1 MLEAFRMD
9 RLELDEKDKK
19 IAALF
24 ETHPDISQIDIA
36 EQVGLS
42 QPTVGARINKLK
54 QSGVISSLV
63 GMNLSKVGLKLAKV
77 DVTAKNSVEI
87 IKRFKECPYFMNG
100 LVVSGKENL
109 CLFFIAEDISTI
121 EAIVDKHVRSH
132 PSVMDVDLGIVI
144 TTVNDLV
151 MPVRLQTKK
160 NELTPCGLDCSKCD
174 YYTSNRCLGCT
185 ATKYYKGNFW

>member
-1 MLEAFRMD
+1 MD
-9 RLELDEKDKK
+9 KIELDDKDKK

-87 IKRFKECPYFMNG
+87 IKKFKECPYFMNG

-109 CLFFIAEDISTI
+109 CLFFVAEDISTI
-121 EAIVDKHVRSH
+121 EAIVDKHVRSN

-144 TTVNDLV
+144 TTVNDLIL
-151 MPVRLQTKK
+151 PVNLDSKK
-160 NELTPCGLDCSKCD
+160 ADLTPCGLDCSTCD

>member
-1 MLEAFRMD
+1 MD
-9 RLELDEKDKK
+9 SIGLDDKDRK

-24 ETHPDISQIDIA
+24 ETNPDISQIEIA

-54 QSGVISSLV
+54 QSGVISDLV
-63 GMNLSKVGLKLAKV
+63 GMNLMKVGLKLAKV
-77 DVTAKNSVEI
+77 DVTTKNSIEI
-87 IKRFKECPYFMNG
+87 VNKFKQCPYFANG

-121 EAIVDKHVRSH
+121 EAIVDKHIRSN

-144 TTVNDLV
+144 TTVSDLV
-151 MPVRLQTKK
+151 LPVKLDSKK
-160 NELTPCGLDCSKCD
+160 DELTPCGLDCSKCD
-174 YYTSNRCLGCT
+174 YYTSNRCLGCC